1 MSHADERIN
10 YRVAAIFPQLP
21 LYNRIRYK
29 CEKYELINPIIQVTL
44 TPNVGELVRA
54 VQMPE
59 TAFTAEAA
67 KLRGMNETTASASIS
82 GIDKDGVRQRVYAAT
97 NVLQVCTTEI

>member
-1 MSHADERIN
+1 M
-10 YRVAAIFPQLP
+10 
-21 LYNRIRYK
+21 
-29 CEKYELINPIIQVTL
+29 
-44 TPNVGELVRA
+44 GELVRA

-82 GIDKDGVRQRVYAAT
+82 GIDKGGVRKRVYAAT